1 MFERARFTPL
11 RSVSP
16 QSALRHV
23 RLAALS
29 LALTVTATQN
39 SYAQT
44 APAPAPTAPAPVQA
58 APAPATP
65 ATTTPVT
72 ATPATRT
79 APPGPSSLPVSSA
92 LAVEVSA
99 VVKGRLVA
107 CPKGLKLSGSAVCL
121 YTQNTLPILR
131 SLLRAKLSSRILSDW
146 KTGATE
152 KSSSLVIRA
161 GSQNA
166 FVLLA
171 QLSATETLVVV
182 DGIPQTAAVPTSA
195 PARPAMPAGIV
206 KGQQY
211 VLDTDLKGLV
221 NVVNLGGGSYRLA
234 SVAGGSVLTVN
245 SGAKAAT
252 FGTGKV
258 ELALAPV
265 SDGRNLLFP
274 VDGLRALA
282 CTVTP
287 AQVGVTVACGSAS
300 ANIRPIVF

>member
-1 MFERARFTPL
+1 MFERAPVTRL

-16 QSALRHV
+16 QHAALRYA
-23 RLAALS
+23 RLAARSAVLS
-29 LALTVTATQN
+29 LALTVPLAAQTVL
-39 SYAQT
+39 AQT
-44 APAPAPTAPAPVQA
+44 APAPV
-58 APAPATP
+58 APAT
-65 ATTTPVT
+65 T
-72 ATPATRT
+72 APATRT
-79 APPGPSSLPVSSA
+79 TPTAPVTGTPTTGASGNLPVSSA

-131 SLLRAKLSSRILSDW
+131 SLLRSKLSSRILSDW

-152 KSSSLVIRA
+152 KTSSLVIKA

-171 QLSATETLVVV
+171 QLSATESLVVV
-182 DGIPQTAAVPTSA
+182 DGIAQTAAAPTSA

-206 KGQQY
+206 KGQPY

-221 NVVNLGGGSYRLA
+221 NVVNVGGGSYRLA

-245 SGAKAAT
+245 SGVKSAT

>member
-1 MFERARFTPL
+1 M
-11 RSVSP
+11 
-16 QSALRHV
+16 
-23 RLAALS
+23 
-29 LALTVTATQN
+29 
-39 SYAQT
+39 
-44 APAPAPTAPAPVQA
+44 
-58 APAPATP
+58 
-65 ATTTPVT
+65 
-72 ATPATRT
+72 
-79 APPGPSSLPVSSA
+79 
-92 LAVEVSA
+92 
-99 VVKGRLVA
+99 VKGRLVA

-131 SLLRAKLSSRILSDW
+131 SLLRSKLSSRILSDW

-152 KSSSLVIRA
+152 KTSSLVIKA

-182 DGIPQTAAVPTSA
+182 DGIAQTAAAPVSA
-195 PARPAMPAGIV
+195 PARPAMPVGIV

-221 NVVNLGGGSYRLA
+221 NVVNVGGGSYRLA

-245 SGAKAAT
+245 SGVKSAT
-252 FGTGKV
+252 FGTGRV
-258 ELALAPV
+258 ELSLAPV

-287 AQVGVTVACGSAS
+287 AQVGLTVACGSAS

>member
-1 MFERARFTPL
+1 MFQRPRFTAP
-11 RSVSP
+11 RSVRA
-16 QSALRHV
+16 QLAAHRYA

-29 LALTVTATQN
+29 LALTAPLAAQN
-39 SYAQT
+39 AQAQT
-44 APAPAPTAPAPVQA
+44 SPAQAPAA
-58 APAPATP
+58 AS
-65 ATTTPVT
+65 
-72 ATPATRT
+72 
-79 APPGPSSLPVSSA
+79 SSLPVSSA
-92 LAVEVSA
+92 LAVEVSGL
-99 VVKGRLVA
+99 VKGRLVP

-121 YTQNTLPILR
+121 YTQNTLPVLR
-131 SLLRAKLSSRILSDW
+131 SLLRGKLSSRILSDW

-152 KSSSLVIRA
+152 KTSSLVIKA

-166 FVLLA
+166 FILLA
-171 QLSATETLVVV
+171 QMSATEALVVV
-182 DGIPQTAAVPTSA
+182 DGIAQTASA
-195 PARPAMPAGIV
+195 PVGAPGRPAMPAGII

-211 VLDTDLKGLV
+211 VLDSDLKGLV

-245 SGAKAAT
+245 SGSKTAT

-258 ELALAPV
+258 ELTLAPV

-282 CTVTP
+282 CTATP
-287 AQVGVTVACGSAS
+287 AQVGLTVACGSAS

>member
-1 MFERARFTPL
+1 MFERTRLTTL

-16 QSALRHV
+16 QRPAARYA
-23 RLAALS
+23 RFAALS
-29 LALTVTATQN
+29 LALTVPLAAQTVL
-39 SYAQT
+39 AQT
-44 APAPAPTAPAPVQA
+44 APAQTAPAAAPTAPVQA
-58 APAPATP
+58 APA
-65 ATTTPVT
+65 TPVT
-72 ATPATRT
+72 PAPATRT
-79 APPGPSSLPVSSA
+79 APTGSSNLPVSSA

-131 SLLRAKLSSRILSDW
+131 SLLRSKLSGRILSDW

-152 KSSSLVIRA
+152 KSSSLVIKA

-182 DGIPQTAAVPTSA
+182 DGIAQTAATPAPVSA
-195 PARPAMPAGIV
+195 QARPAMPAGIV

-221 NVVNLGGGSYRLA
+221 NVVNVGGGSYRLA

-245 SGAKAAT
+245 SGVKSAT